1 MKFMPII
8 FVTALVLV
16 LVPGVYTKTLPI
28 QRGLN
33 YCIPKLC
40 NIDHYAILCK
50 ATDPANPG
58 EDKCHPCGNNSVN
71 PRRINTTNIP
81 FQLEPA
87 NRTCIIPAH
96 TCKCLEENILTNEDK
111 CDKTGIPNCVCDR
124 SKLYCGPDH
133 RTCQKWPGKATDI
146 KEDQEL
152 AQNYTIVR
160 CEEGYSK
167 PAGDG
172 VCKKDAPSTT
182 STTQSLTSSTP
193 GASSTDIHSAATE
206 AQITTPPSVSEDK
219 DDGLLRKTLIPI
231 GSLVLVAIII
241 IGIVYF
247 VRKQRGMNMKLNRDG
262 ANPGDHEL
270 RDMMPNGRQQESV

>member
-1 MKFMPII
+1 MKVILII
-8 FVTALVLV
+8 FGAAFC
-16 LVPGVYTKTLPI
+16 LVPGVYTNTLPI
-28 QRGLN
+28 QRGPN
-33 YCIPKLC
+33 YCIPVLC
-40 NIDHYAILCK
+40 DIDHYAILCK

-152 AQNYTIVR
+152 AQNCTIVR
-160 CEEGYSK
+160 CKEGYSK

-172 VCKKDAPSTT
+172 VLCKKDAPSTT
-182 STTQSLTSSTP
+182 STTQSSTSSTP

-206 AQITTPPSVSEDK
+206 AQITTPPSVSEDE

-247 VRKQRGMNMKLNRDG
+247 VRKQRGMNRKHNRGG
-262 ANPGDHEL
+262 ANPGDREL
-270 RDMMPNGRQQESV
+270 GHMMPNGRQQESV

>member
-1 MKFMPII
+1 MKVILII
-8 FVTALVLV
+8 FGAAFC
-16 LVPGVYTKTLPI
+16 LVPGVYTNTLPI
-28 QRGLN
+28 QRGPN
-33 YCIPKLC
+33 YCIPVLC
-40 NIDHYAILCK
+40 DIDHYAILCK

-96 TCKCLEENILTNEDK
+96 TCKCLEENIVANEGE
-111 CDKTGIPNCVCDR
+111 CNKTGIPNCVCDR
-124 SKLYCGPDH
+124 SKRYCGPDH

-152 AQNYTIVR
+152 AQNCTIVR

-172 VCKKDAPSTT
+172 VCKKNAPSTT
-182 STTQSLTSSTP
+182 QSSTSSTP

-206 AQITTPPSVSEDK
+206 AQITTPPSVSEDE

-247 VRKQRGMNMKLNRDG
+247 VRKQRGMNMKPNRDG

>member
-1 MKFMPII
+1 MNVILII

-40 NIDHYAILCK
+40 DIDHYAILCK
-50 ATDPANPG
+50 ETDPANPG
-58 EDKCHPCGNNSVN
+58 EDKCRPCGNNSVN
-71 PRRINTTNIP
+71 PRRINTTNIS

-96 TCKCLEENILTNEDK
+96 TCKCLEENILTNEDE
-111 CDKTGIPNCVCDR
+111 CNKTGIPNCVCDR
-124 SKLYCGPDH
+124 SKHYCGPDH
-133 RTCQKWPGKATDI
+133 HTCQKWPGKATDI

-152 AQNYTIVR
+152 AQNCTIVR

-182 STTQSLTSSTP
+182 SQSSTSSTP

-206 AQITTPPSVSEDK
+206 AQITTPPSVSEDE
-219 DDGLLRKTLIPI
+219 DDGLPLGIVILIV
-231 GSLVLVAIII
+231 SLVLVAIII
-241 IGIVYF
+241 LGMIFIYC
-247 VRKQRGMNMKLNRDG
+247 VRNQRGMNRKHNRGG
-262 ANPGDHEL
+262 ANPGDREL
-270 RDMMPNGRQQESV
+270 GHMMPNGRQQESV